1 MKIIPSSVQ
10 ILDND
15 WSIKGIFRAVE
26 QAGRT
31 CYKSVGTRY
40 FRLPE
45 GPKNSLESNLIKQ
58 AQSDVRVVCKKGANF
73 DPAYYLS
80 IPNKFIGDYLNIEQ
94 FDEETFED
102 SPYYENL
109 TAEDFVNML
118 IKSGHGAML
127 EHGTVYLTITYDPEN
142 IEDRKLL
149 SKYWKNSYT
158 KVISKILES
167 PDLSKSLSEQKIGE
181 SIRVTKAIAYITSN
195 LRVIIENDWWDDLK
209 YVCEPTEY
217 HAKRVTAKFICDR
230 GVSHE
235 IVRHRVMSFAQEST
249 RYCNYSKDKFGQEL
263 TFIEPS
269 WEFPS
274 SNTVNTFIDPAWKFR
289 SCSNILDTRERF
301 EAMLGEA
308 EANYMELIT
317 LGFKPQ
323 EARAVLPNALKTEIV
338 VTGFIDDWKHFFE
351 LRCSNAAH
359 PDIRKL
365 ALDLQN
371 QFIDRKF
378 I

>member
-1 MKIIPSSVQ
+1 MKIISSSVK

-26 QAGRT
+26 RAGRT

-45 GPKNSLESNLIKQ
+45 GPENSLESNLIKQ
-58 AQSDVRVVCKKGANF
+58 AQNDSRVVCKKGADF

-80 IPNKFIGDYLNIEQ
+80 IPNKFISDYLNIEQ

-109 TAEDFVNML
+109 TAEDFVNTL

-127 EHGTVYLTITYDPEN
+127 EHGTVYLDCPEN
-142 IEDRKLL
+142 IFQKYNSNKF
-149 SKYWKNSYT
+149 SKGIIINTGKTRGKDIYECPIYKYY
-158 KVISKILES
+158 
-167 PDLSKSLSEQKIGE
+167 
-181 SIRVTKAIAYITSN
+181 VTTN
-195 LRVIIENDWWDDLK
+195 LRVLVENDWLDDLK
-209 YVCEPTEY
+209 YVCEPTEF
-217 HAKRVTAKFICDR
+217 HAKKVTVKFICDR

-235 IVRHRVMSFAQEST
+235 IVRHRGLYGMSYAQEST

-263 TFIEPS
+263 TFIEPA
-269 WEFPS
+269 WGFPS
-274 SNTVNTFIDPAWKFR
+274 SNIVN
-289 SCSNILDTRERF
+289 TRERF
-301 EAMLGEA
+301 EAMLEEA

-323 EARAVLPNALKTEIV
+323 EARAILPNALKTEIV
-338 VTGFIDDWKHFFE
+338 VTGFIDDWKHFFK
-351 LRCSNAAH
+351 LRCDNAAH

-365 ALDLQN
+365 ALDLQK
-371 QFIDRKF
+371 QFIDRNL

>member
-1 MKIIPSSVQ
+1 MKIIKSSVK
-10 ILDND
+10 ILNND
-15 WSIKGIFRAVE
+15 WSVKGIFRAVE
-26 QAGRT
+26 RAGRT

-40 FRLPE
+40 FRLVEEPE
-45 GPKNSLESNLIKQ
+45 NSLKSNLIKR
-58 AQSDVRVVCKKGANF
+58 AQNDSRVVCKKGADF
-73 DPAYYLS
+73 DPAYYIS
-80 IPNKFIGDYLNIEQ
+80 IPNKFINDYSTIEQ

-118 IKSGHGAML
+118 MKSGHGAML
-127 EHGTVYLTITYDPEN
+127 EHGTVYMQIDSFLDIPEDKKLDKRVHQYDSN
-142 IEDRKLL
+142 RF
-149 SKYWKNSYT
+149 T
-158 KVISKILES
+158 KVNSMY
-167 PDLSKSLSEQKIGE
+167 IGQGCW
-181 SIRVTKAIAYITSN
+181 RYYITTN
-195 LRVIIENDWWDDLK
+195 LRVLVENDWLDDLK

-217 HAKRVTAKFICDR
+217 HARKVTAKFICDR

-235 IVRHRVMSFAQEST
+235 IVRHRGLYGMSYAQEST
-249 RYCNYSKDKFGQEL
+249 RYCNYSKSKFGQEL
-263 TFIEPS
+263 TFIEPA

-274 SNTVNTFIDPAWKFR
+274 SDII
-289 SCSNILDTRERF
+289 NIKERF
-301 EAMLGEA
+301 EAILGEA

-338 VTGFIDDWKHFFE
+338 VTAFIDDWKHFFE
-351 LRCSNAAH
+351 LRCDNAAH

-365 ALDLQN
+365 ALDLQK
-371 QFIDRKF
+371 QFIDRKL

>member
-1 MKIIPSSVQ
+1 MKIIKSSVK

-15 WSIKGIFRAVE
+15 WSIKGIFRAIE
-26 QAGRT
+26 RAGRT
-31 CYKSVGTRY
+31 CYKSIGTRY
-40 FRLPE
+40 FRLEKGPE
-45 GPKNSLESNLIKQ
+45 NSLESNLIKQ
-58 AQSDVRVVCKKGANF
+58 AQSDPRVVCKQGADF

-80 IPNKFIGDYLNIEQ
+80 IPNKFISDYLNIEQ
-94 FDEETFED
+94 FDEENFED

-118 IKSGHGAML
+118 IKSSHGAML
-127 EHGTVYLTITYDPEN
+127 EHGTVYLYDTYDVSTIGSWTN
-142 IEDRKLL
+142 SLGYKY
-149 SKYWKNSYT
+149 SKNKYS
-158 KVISKILES
+158 KVITN
-167 PDLSKSLSEQKIGE
+167 DHMD
-181 SIRVTKAIAYITSN
+181 IRDIYITTN
-195 LRVIIENDWWDDLK
+195 LRVLIENNWLNDLK

-217 HAKRVTAKFICDR
+217 HAKKVTAKFICDR

-235 IVRHRVMSFAQEST
+235 IVRHRGSYGMSFAQEST
-249 RYCNYSKDKFGQEL
+249 RYCNYSKSKFNNEL
-263 TFIEPS
+263 TFIEPA

-274 SNTVNTFIDPAWKFR
+274 SNIIN
-289 SCSNILDTRERF
+289 TRERF
-301 EAMLGEA
+301 EVMLEEA

-351 LRCSNAAH
+351 LRCDNAAH

-365 ALDLQN
+365 ALDLQK
-371 QFIDRKF
+371 QFTERNLI
-378 I
+378 

>member
-1 MKIIPSSVQ
+1 MRIIPSSVQ

-15 WSIKGIFRAVE
+15 WSIKGIFRAIE
-26 QAGRT
+26 RAGRT

-40 FRLPE
+40 FRLLE

-58 AQSDVRVVCKKGANF
+58 AQSDVRVVCKKGADF

-118 IKSGHGAML
+118 MKSGHGAML
-127 EHGTVYLTITYDPEN
+127 EHGTVYLDCPETIFW
-142 IEDRKLL
+142 
-149 SKYWKNSYT
+149 KYNSNKFS
-158 KVISKILES
+158 KVIAVDTGETIGKGIYTS
-167 PDLSKSLSEQKIGE
+167 PIYKYY
-181 SIRVTKAIAYITSN
+181 VTTN
-195 LRVIIENDWWDDLK
+195 LRVLVENDWLDDLK

-217 HAKRVTAKFICDR
+217 HAKRVMVRFICDR
-230 GVSHE
+230 ITSQS
-235 IVRHRVMSFAQEST
+235 IVRHRTMSFAQEST
-249 RYCNYSKDKFGQEL
+249 RYCNYSKDKFGHEL
-263 TFIEPS
+263 VFIEPS
-269 WEFPS
+269 WEFPTS
-274 SNTVNTFIDPAWKFR
+274 DTVNV
-289 SCSNILDTRERF
+289 RERF
-301 EAMLGEA
+301 EAMLNEA
-308 EANYMELIT
+308 EANYMELIA
-317 LGFKPQ
+317 LGCKPQ
-323 EARAVLPNALKTEIV
+323 EARSVLLSSIKTEIV

-351 LRCSNAAH
+351 LRCDNAAH

-365 ALDLQN
+365 ALDLQK
-371 QFIDRKF
+371 QFRDREL

>member
-15 WSIKGIFRAVE
+15 WSIKGIFRAIE
-26 QAGRT
+26 RAGRT

-40 FRLPE
+40 FRLVE

-58 AQSDVRVVCKKGANF
+58 SQNDPRVVCKKGADF

-94 FDEETFED
+94 FNEETFED

-118 IKSGHGAML
+118 MKSGHGAML
-127 EHGTVYLTITYDPEN
+127 EHGTVYMQIDTFLDIPEDKKLDKRVHQYDSN
-142 IEDRKLL
+142 RF
-149 SKYWKNSYT
+149 T
-158 KVISKILES
+158 KVNSMY
-167 PDLSKSLSEQKIGE
+167 IGQGCW
-181 SIRVTKAIAYITSN
+181 RYYITTN
-195 LRVIIENDWWDDLK
+195 LRVLVENDWLNDLK
-209 YVCEPTEY
+209 YVCEPTEF
-217 HAKRVTAKFICDR
+217 HAKKATAKFICDR

-274 SNTVNTFIDPAWKFR
+274 SNIVN
-289 SCSNILDTRERF
+289 TRERF
-301 EAMLGEA
+301 EAILKEA

-371 QFIDRKF
+371 QFIDRNF

>member
-1 MKIIPSSVQ
+1 MKIIKSSVK

-15 WSIKGIFRAVE
+15 WSIKGIFRAIE
-26 QAGRT
+26 RAGRT

-40 FRLPE
+40 FRLEKGPE
-45 GPKNSLESNLIKQ
+45 NSLESNLIKQ
-58 AQSDVRVVCKKGANF
+58 AQSDPRVVCKQGADF

-80 IPNKFIGDYLNIEQ
+80 IPNKFISDYLNIEQ
-94 FDEETFED
+94 FDEENFED

-127 EHGTVYLTITYDPEN
+127 EHGTVYLYDTYDISAIGSWTN
-142 IEDRKLL
+142 SLGYKY
-149 SKYWKNSYT
+149 SKNKYS
-158 KVISKILES
+158 KVITN
-167 PDLSKSLSEQKIGE
+167 DHMD
-181 SIRVTKAIAYITSN
+181 IRDIYITTN
-195 LRVIIENDWWDDLK
+195 LRVLIENDWLDDLK

-217 HAKRVTAKFICDR
+217 HAKKVTAKFICDR

-235 IVRHRVMSFAQEST
+235 IVRHRGSYGMSFAQEST
-249 RYCNYSKDKFGQEL
+249 RYCNYSKSKFNNEL
-263 TFIEPS
+263 TFIEPA

-274 SNTVNTFIDPAWKFR
+274 SNIVN
-289 SCSNILDTRERF
+289 TRERF
-301 EAMLGEA
+301 EAMLEEA

-351 LRCSNAAH
+351 LRCDNAAH

-365 ALDLQN
+365 ALDLQK
-371 QFIDRKF
+371 QFTERNLI
-378 I
+378 

>member
-1 MKIIPSSVQ
+1 MKIIKSSVK

-15 WSIKGIFRAVE
+15 WSIKGIFRAIE
-26 QAGRT
+26 RAGRT
-31 CYKSVGTRY
+31 CYKSIGTRY
-40 FRLPE
+40 FRLE
-45 GPKNSLESNLIKQ
+45 KGSENSLESNLIKQ
-58 AQSDVRVVCKKGANF
+58 AQSDVRVVCKKGADF

-80 IPNKFIGDYLNIEQ
+80 IPNKFISDYLNIEQ
-94 FDEETFED
+94 FDEENFED

-127 EHGTVYLTITYDPEN
+127 EHGTVYLYDTYD
-142 IEDRKLL
+142 ISAIDRWTNSLGYKY
-149 SKYWKNSYT
+149 SKNKYS
-158 KVISKILES
+158 KVIT
-167 PDLSKSLSEQKIGE
+167 DDHMD
-181 SIRVTKAIAYITSN
+181 IRDIYITTN
-195 LRVIIENDWWDDLK
+195 LRVLVENNWLDDLK

-217 HAKRVTAKFICDR
+217 HAKRITAKFICDR

-263 TFIEPS
+263 TFIEPA

-274 SNTVNTFIDPAWKFR
+274 SNIVN
-289 SCSNILDTRERF
+289 TRERF
-301 EAMLGEA
+301 EAMLEEA

-351 LRCSNAAH
+351 LRCDNAAH

-365 ALDLQN
+365 ALDLQK
-371 QFIDRKF
+371 QFIDRNL

>member
-15 WSIKGIFRAVE
+15 WSIKGIFRAIE
-26 QAGRT
+26 RAGRT

-40 FRLPE
+40 FRLLE

-58 AQSDVRVVCKKGANF
+58 AQSDVRVVCKKGADF

-118 IKSGHGAML
+118 MKSGHGAML
-127 EHGTVYLTITYDPEN
+127 EHGTVYLDCPETIFW
-142 IEDRKLL
+142 
-149 SKYWKNSYT
+149 KYNSNKFS
-158 KVISKILES
+158 KVIAVDTGETIGKGIYTS
-167 PDLSKSLSEQKIGE
+167 PIYKYY
-181 SIRVTKAIAYITSN
+181 VTTN
-195 LRVIIENDWWDDLK
+195 LRVLVENDWLDDLK

-217 HAKRVTAKFICDR
+217 HAKRVMVRFICDR
-230 GVSHE
+230 ITSQS
-235 IVRHRVMSFAQEST
+235 IVRHRTMSFAQEST
-249 RYCNYSKDKFGQEL
+249 RYCNYSKDKFGHEL
-263 TFIEPS
+263 VFIEPS
-269 WEFPS
+269 WEFPTS
-274 SNTVNTFIDPAWKFR
+274 DTVNV
-289 SCSNILDTRERF
+289 RERF
-301 EAMLGEA
+301 EAMLNEA
-308 EANYMELIT
+308 EANYMELIA
-317 LGFKPQ
+317 LGCKPQ
-323 EARAVLPNALKTEIV
+323 EARSVLLSSIKTEIV

-351 LRCSNAAH
+351 LRCDNAAH

-365 ALDLQN
+365 ALDLQK
-371 QFIDRKF
+371 QFRNRELI
-378 I
+378 

>member
-1 MKIIPSSVQ
+1 MKIIKSSVK

-15 WSIKGIFRAVE
+15 WSIKGIFRAIE
-26 QAGRT
+26 RAGRT

-40 FRLPE
+40 FRLVGEPE
-45 GPKNSLESNLIKQ
+45 NSLESNLIKQ
-58 AQSDVRVVCKKGANF
+58 AQSDPRVVCKQGSIF

-94 FDEETFED
+94 FDEENFED

-127 EHGTVYLTITYDPEN
+127 EHGTIYLYDTYDISAIGSWTN
-142 IEDRKLL
+142 SLGYKY
-149 SKYWKNSYT
+149 SKNKYS
-158 KVISKILES
+158 KVITN
-167 PDLSKSLSEQKIGE
+167 DHMD
-181 SIRVTKAIAYITSN
+181 IRDIYITTN
-195 LRVIIENDWWDDLK
+195 LRVLIENDWLDDLK

-217 HAKRVTAKFICDR
+217 HAKKVTAKFICNR

-235 IVRHRVMSFAQEST
+235 IVRHRGLYGMSFAQEST
-249 RYCNYSKDKFGQEL
+249 RYCNYSKNKFGQEL
-263 TFIEPS
+263 TFIEPA

-274 SNTVNTFIDPAWKFR
+274 SNIVNTK
-289 SCSNILDTRERF
+289 ERF
-301 EAMLGEA
+301 EAMLEEA

-338 VTGFIDDWKHFFE
+338 VTGFIDDWKHFFK
-351 LRCSNAAH
+351 LRCDNAAH

-365 ALDLQN
+365 ALDLQK
-371 QFIDRKF
+371 QFTERNLI
-378 I
+378 

>member
-1 MKIIPSSVQ
+1 MKIISSSVK

-15 WSIKGIFRAVE
+15 WSIKGIFRAIE
-26 QAGRT
+26 LAGRT
-31 CYKSVGTRY
+31 CYKSIGTRY

-45 GPKNSLESNLIKQ
+45 GPENSLESNLIKQ
-58 AQSDVRVVCKKGANF
+58 AQNDSRVVCKKGADF

-80 IPNKFIGDYLNIEQ
+80 IPNKFISDYLNIEQ

-109 TAEDFVNML
+109 TAEDFVNTL

-127 EHGTVYLTITYDPEN
+127 EHGTVYLDCPEN
-142 IEDRKLL
+142 IFQKYNSNKF
-149 SKYWKNSYT
+149 SKG
-158 KVISKILES
+158 VIINTGKTRGKDIYEY
-167 PDLSKSLSEQKIGE
+167 PIYKYY
-181 SIRVTKAIAYITSN
+181 VTTN
-195 LRVIIENDWWDDLK
+195 LRVLVENDWLDDLR

-217 HAKRVTAKFICDR
+217 HAKRVMVRFICDR
-230 GVSHE
+230 GISHE

-263 TFIEPS
+263 TFIEPA

-274 SNTVNTFIDPAWKFR
+274 SNIVN
-289 SCSNILDTRERF
+289 TRERF
-301 EAMLGEA
+301 EAMLEEA

-323 EARAVLPNALKTEIV
+323 EARAILPNALKTEIV
-338 VTGFIDDWKHFFE
+338 VTGFIDDWKHFFK
-351 LRCSNAAH
+351 LRCDNAAH

-365 ALDLQN
+365 ALDLQK
-371 QFIDRKF
+371 QFIDRNF

>member
-15 WSIKGIFRAVE
+15 WSIKGIFRAIE

-40 FRLPE
+40 FRLVE

-58 AQSDVRVVCKKGANF
+58 AQSDVRVVCKKGADF

-94 FDEETFED
+94 FNEETFED

-118 IKSGHGAML
+118 MKSGHGAML
-127 EHGTVYLTITYDPEN
+127 EHGTVYMQIDTFLDIPEDKKLDKRVHQYDSN
-142 IEDRKLL
+142 RF
-149 SKYWKNSYT
+149 T
-158 KVISKILES
+158 KVNSMY
-167 PDLSKSLSEQKIGE
+167 IGQGCW
-181 SIRVTKAIAYITSN
+181 RYYITTN
-195 LRVIIENDWWDDLK
+195 LRVLVENDWLNDLK
-209 YVCEPTEY
+209 YVCEPTEF
-217 HAKRVTAKFICDR
+217 HAKKATAKFICDR

-274 SNTVNTFIDPAWKFR
+274 SNIVN
-289 SCSNILDTRERF
+289 TRERF
-301 EAMLGEA
+301 EAMLKEA

-371 QFIDRKF
+371 QFIDRNF

>member
-1 MKIIPSSVQ
+1 MKIIPSSVE
-10 ILDND
+10 ILDSD

-26 QAGRT
+26 RAGRT

-40 FRLPE
+40 FRLVRGPE
-45 GPKNSLESNLIKQ
+45 NSLESNLIKQ
-58 AQSDVRVVCKKGANF
+58 AQSDSRVVCKKGADF

-80 IPNKFIGDYLNIEQ
+80 IPNKFISDYLNIEQ
-94 FDEETFED
+94 FDEENFED

-118 IKSGHGAML
+118 IKSNHGAML
-127 EHGTVYLTITYDPEN
+127 EHGTVYMQIDSFLDIPGDE
-142 IEDRKLL
+142 KLDKKVHQYE
-149 SKYWKNSYT
+149 SNRFT
-158 KVISKILES
+158 KVNSMY
-167 PDLSKSLSEQKIGE
+167 IGQGCWR
-181 SIRVTKAIAYITSN
+181 SYITTN
-195 LRVIIENDWWDDLK
+195 LRVLIENNWLDDLK
-209 YVCEPTEY
+209 YVCRPTEY
-217 HAKRVTAKFICDR
+217 HVKKVTAKFICDR

-249 RYCNYSKDKFGQEL
+249 RYCNYFKSKFNNEL
-263 TFIEPS
+263 TFIEPA

-274 SNTVNTFIDPAWKFR
+274 SNIVN
-289 SCSNILDTRERF
+289 TRERF
-301 EAMLGEA
+301 EAMLSEA

-351 LRCSNAAH
+351 LRCDNTAH

-365 ALDLQN
+365 ALDLQK
-371 QFIDRKF
+371 QFIDREL

>member
-1 MKIIPSSVQ
+1 MKIIPSSVE

-26 QAGRT
+26 RAGRT

-40 FRLPE
+40 FRLVRGPE
-45 GPKNSLESNLIKQ
+45 NSLESNLIKQ
-58 AQSDVRVVCKKGANF
+58 AQNDSRVVCKKGADF

-80 IPNKFIGDYLNIEQ
+80 IPNKFISDYLNIEQ
-94 FDEETFED
+94 FDEENFED

-109 TAEDFVNML
+109 TAEDFVNTL
-118 IKSGHGAML
+118 IKSNHGAML
-127 EHGTVYLTITYDPEN
+127 EHGTVYLYDTYDVPAIGSWAN
-142 IEDRKLL
+142 SLGCKY
-149 SKYWKNSYT
+149 SKNKYS
-158 KVISKILES
+158 KVIT
-167 PDLSKSLSEQKIGE
+167 DDHMD
-181 SIRVTKAIAYITSN
+181 IRGIYITTN
-195 LRVIIENDWWDDLK
+195 LRVLVENNWLDDLQ
-209 YVCEPTEY
+209 YVCEPTEF
-217 HAKRVTAKFICDR
+217 HAKRVMVRFICDR

-249 RYCNYSKDKFGQEL
+249 RYCNYSKNKFNNEL
-263 TFIEPS
+263 TFIEPA

-274 SNTVNTFIDPAWKFR
+274 SDIVNV
-289 SCSNILDTRERF
+289 RERF
-301 EAMLGEA
+301 EAMLSEA

-351 LRCSNAAH
+351 LRCDSAAH

-365 ALDLQN
+365 ALDLQK
-371 QFIDRKF
+371 QFTDREF

>member
-1 MKIIPSSVQ
+1 MKIISSSVK

-15 WSIKGIFRAVE
+15 WSINGIFRAIE
-26 QAGRT
+26 LAGRT

-45 GPKNSLESNLIKQ
+45 GPENSLESNLIKQ
-58 AQSDVRVVCKKGANF
+58 AQNDSRVVCKKGADF

-80 IPNKFIGDYLNIEQ
+80 IPNKFISDYLNIEQ

-109 TAEDFVNML
+109 TAKDFVNTL
-118 IKSGHGAML
+118 IKSSHGAML
-127 EHGTVYLTITYDPEN
+127 EHGTVYLDCPEN
-142 IEDRKLL
+142 IFQKYNSNKF
-149 SKYWKNSYT
+149 SKGIIINTGKTRGKDIYECPIYKYY
-158 KVISKILES
+158 
-167 PDLSKSLSEQKIGE
+167 
-181 SIRVTKAIAYITSN
+181 VTTN
-195 LRVIIENDWWDDLK
+195 LRVLVENDWLDDLK
-209 YVCEPTEY
+209 YVCEPTEF
-217 HAKRVTAKFICDR
+217 HAKKVTVKFICDR

-235 IVRHRVMSFAQEST
+235 IVRHRGLYGMSYAQEST

-263 TFIEPS
+263 TFIEPA

-274 SNTVNTFIDPAWKFR
+274 SNIVN
-289 SCSNILDTRERF
+289 TRERF
-301 EAMLGEA
+301 EAMLEEA

-323 EARAVLPNALKTEIV
+323 EARAILPNALKTEIV
-338 VTGFIDDWKHFFE
+338 VTGFIDDWKHFFK
-351 LRCSNAAH
+351 LRCDNAAH

-365 ALDLQN
+365 ALDLQK
-371 QFIDRKF
+371 QFIDRNL

>member
-1 MKIIPSSVQ
+1 MKIIPSSVE
-10 ILDND
+10 ILDSD

-26 QAGRT
+26 RAGRT

-40 FRLPE
+40 FRLVRGPE
-45 GPKNSLESNLIKQ
+45 NSLESNLIKQ
-58 AQSDVRVVCKKGANF
+58 AQTDSRVVCKKGADF

-80 IPNKFIGDYLNIEQ
+80 IPNKFISDYLNIEQ
-94 FDEETFED
+94 FDEENFED

-118 IKSGHGAML
+118 IKSNHGAML
-127 EHGTVYLTITYDPEN
+127 EHGTVYMQIDSFLDIPE
-142 IEDRKLL
+142 DDKLDKKVHQYE
-149 SKYWKNSYT
+149 SNRFT
-158 KVISKILES
+158 KVNSMY
-167 PDLSKSLSEQKIGE
+167 IGQGCWR
-181 SIRVTKAIAYITSN
+181 SYITTN
-195 LRVIIENDWWDDLK
+195 LRVLIENNWLDDFK
-209 YVCEPTEY
+209 YICRPTEY
-217 HAKRVTAKFICDR
+217 HVKKVTAKFICDR

-249 RYCNYSKDKFGQEL
+249 RYCNYSKNKFNNEL
-263 TFIEPS
+263 TFIEPA

-274 SNTVNTFIDPAWKFR
+274 SDIVNV
-289 SCSNILDTRERF
+289 RERF
-301 EAMLGEA
+301 EAMLSEA

-351 LRCSNAAH
+351 LRCDSAAH

-365 ALDLQN
+365 ALDLQK
-371 QFIDRKF
+371 QFIDREF

>member
-1 MKIIPSSVQ
+1 MKIIPSSVK

-26 QAGRT
+26 RAGRT
-31 CYKSVGTRY
+31 CYKSIGTRY
-40 FRLPE
+40 FRLVRGPE
-45 GPKNSLESNLIKQ
+45 NSLESNLIKQ
-58 AQSDVRVVCKKGANF
+58 AQSDSRVVCKKGADF

-80 IPNKFIGDYLNIEQ
+80 IPNKFISDYLNIEQ
-94 FDEETFED
+94 FDEENFED

-118 IKSGHGAML
+118 VKSNHGAML
-127 EHGTVYLTITYDPEN
+127 EHGTVYMQIDSFLDIPED
-142 IEDRKLL
+142 DRLDKKVHQYE
-149 SKYWKNSYT
+149 SNRFT
-158 KVISKILES
+158 KVNSMY
-167 PDLSKSLSEQKIGE
+167 IGQGCWR
-181 SIRVTKAIAYITSN
+181 SYITTN
-195 LRVIIENDWWDDLK
+195 LRVLVENNWIDDLR
-209 YVCEPTEY
+209 YVCKPTEY

-263 TFIEPS
+263 TFIEPV

-274 SNTVNTFIDPAWKFR
+274 SNIVN
-289 SCSNILDTRERF
+289 TRERF
-301 EAMLGEA
+301 EAMLNEA

-323 EARAVLPNALKTEIV
+323 ETRAVLPNALKTEIV

-351 LRCSNAAH
+351 LRCDSAAH

-365 ALDLQN
+365 ALDLQK
-371 QFIDRKF
+371 QFIDREF

>member
-1 MKIIPSSVQ
+1 MKIIKSSVK

-15 WSIKGIFRAVE
+15 WSIKGIFRAIE
-26 QAGRT
+26 RAGRT

-40 FRLPE
+40 FRLEKGPE
-45 GPKNSLESNLIKQ
+45 NSLESNLIKQ
-58 AQSDVRVVCKKGANF
+58 AQSDPRVVCKQGADF

-80 IPNKFIGDYLNIEQ
+80 IPNKFISDYLNIEQ
-94 FDEETFED
+94 FDEENFED

-127 EHGTVYLTITYDPEN
+127 EHGTVYLYDTYDISAIGSWTN
-142 IEDRKLL
+142 SLGYKY
-149 SKYWKNSYT
+149 SKNKYS
-158 KVISKILES
+158 KVITN
-167 PDLSKSLSEQKIGE
+167 DHMD
-181 SIRVTKAIAYITSN
+181 IRDIYITTN
-195 LRVIIENDWWDDLK
+195 LRVLIENDWLDDLK

-217 HAKRVTAKFICDR
+217 HAKKVTAKFICDR

-235 IVRHRVMSFAQEST
+235 IVRHRGSYGMSFAQEST
-249 RYCNYSKDKFGQEL
+249 RYCNYSKNKFGQEL
-263 TFIEPS
+263 TFIEPA

-274 SNTVNTFIDPAWKFR
+274 SNIVN
-289 SCSNILDTRERF
+289 TRERF
-301 EAMLGEA
+301 EAMLEEA

-351 LRCSNAAH
+351 LRCDSAAH

-365 ALDLQN
+365 ALDLQK
-371 QFIDRKF
+371 QFIDREF

>member
-15 WSIKGIFRAVE
+15 WSIKDIFRAVE

-40 FRLPE
+40 FRLSE

-58 AQSDVRVVCKKGANF
+58 AQSDVRVVCKKGADF

-109 TAEDFVNML
+109 TAEDFVGML
-118 IKSGHGAML
+118 MKSGHGAML

-167 PDLSKSLSEQKIGE
+167 PDLNKSLSEQKIGE
-181 SIRVTKAIAYITSN
+181 SIKVTKAIAYITTN
-195 LRVIIENDWWDDLK
+195 LRVLVENDWLDDLK

-217 HAKRVTAKFICDR
+217 HAKRVMVRFICDR

-274 SNTVNTFIDPAWKFR
+274 SNIVN
-289 SCSNILDTRERF
+289 TRERF
-301 EAMLGEA
+301 EAMLKEA

>member
-15 WSIKGIFRAVE
+15 WSIKGIFRAIE
-26 QAGRT
+26 RAGRT

-40 FRLPE
+40 FRLLE

-58 AQSDVRVVCKKGANF
+58 AQSDVRVVCKKGADF

-118 IKSGHGAML
+118 MKSGHGAML
-127 EHGTVYLTITYDPEN
+127 EHGTVYLDCPETVFW
-142 IEDRKLL
+142 
-149 SKYWKNSYT
+149 KYNSNKFS
-158 KVISKILES
+158 KVIAVDTGETIGKGIYTS
-167 PDLSKSLSEQKIGE
+167 PIYKYY
-181 SIRVTKAIAYITSN
+181 VTTN
-195 LRVIIENDWWDDLK
+195 LRVLVENDWLDDLK

-217 HAKRVTAKFICDR
+217 HAKRVMVRFICDR
-230 GVSHE
+230 ITSQS
-235 IVRHRVMSFAQEST
+235 IVRHRTMSFAQEST
-249 RYCNYSKDKFGQEL
+249 RYCNYSKDKFGHEL
-263 TFIEPS
+263 VFIEPS
-269 WEFPS
+269 WEFPTS
-274 SNTVNTFIDPAWKFR
+274 DTVNV
-289 SCSNILDTRERF
+289 RERF
-301 EAMLGEA
+301 EAMLNEA
-308 EANYMELIT
+308 EANYMELIA
-317 LGFKPQ
+317 LGCKPQ
-323 EARAVLPNALKTEIV
+323 EARSVLLSSIKTEII

-351 LRCSNAAH
+351 LRCDNAAH

-365 ALDLQN
+365 ALDLQK
-371 QFIDRKF
+371 QFRNRELI
-378 I
+378 

>member
-1 MKIIPSSVQ
+1 MKIIKSSVK

-15 WSIKGIFRAVE
+15 WSIKGIFRAIE
-26 QAGRT
+26 RAGRT
-31 CYKSVGTRY
+31 CYKSIGTRY
-40 FRLPE
+40 FRLEKGPE
-45 GPKNSLESNLIKQ
+45 NSLESNLIKQ
-58 AQSDVRVVCKKGANF
+58 AQSDPRVVCKQGADF

-80 IPNKFIGDYLNIEQ
+80 IPNKFISDYLNIEQ
-94 FDEETFED
+94 FDEENFED

-127 EHGTVYLTITYDPEN
+127 EHGTVYLQIDTFLDIPEDKKLDKRVHQYDSN
-142 IEDRKLL
+142 RF
-149 SKYWKNSYT
+149 T
-158 KVISKILES
+158 KVDSMY
-167 PDLSKSLSEQKIGE
+167 IGQGCW
-181 SIRVTKAIAYITSN
+181 RYYITTN
-195 LRVIIENDWWDDLK
+195 LRVLVENDWLDDLK
-209 YVCEPTEY
+209 YVCKPTEY
-217 HAKRVTAKFICDR
+217 HAKKVTAKFICDR

-235 IVRHRVMSFAQEST
+235 IVRHRGLYGMSFAQEST
-249 RYCNYSKDKFGQEL
+249 RYCNYSKNKFGQEL
-263 TFIEPS
+263 TFIEPA

-274 SNTVNTFIDPAWKFR
+274 SNIVN
-289 SCSNILDTRERF
+289 TRERF
-301 EAMLGEA
+301 EAMLEEA

-351 LRCSNAAH
+351 LRCDNAAH

-365 ALDLQN
+365 ALDLQK
-371 QFIDRKF
+371 QFTERNLI
-378 I
+378 

>member
-15 WSIKGIFRAVE
+15 WSIKGIFRTIE

-58 AQSDVRVVCKKGANF
+58 AQSDIRVVCKKGADF

-109 TAEDFVNML
+109 TAEDFVGML
-118 IKSGHGAML
+118 MKSGHGAML
-127 EHGTVYLTITYDPEN
+127 EHGTVYMQIDTFLDIPEDKKLDKRVHQYDSN
-142 IEDRKLL
+142 RF
-149 SKYWKNSYT
+149 T
-158 KVISKILES
+158 KVNSMY
-167 PDLSKSLSEQKIGE
+167 IGQGCW
-181 SIRVTKAIAYITSN
+181 RYYITTN
-195 LRVIIENDWWDDLK
+195 LRVLVENDWLDDLK

-217 HAKRVTAKFICDR
+217 HAKRVMVRFICDR
-230 GVSHE
+230 ITSQS
-235 IVRHRVMSFAQEST
+235 IVRHRTMSFAQEST
-249 RYCNYSKDKFGQEL
+249 RYCNYSKDKFGHEL
-263 TFIEPS
+263 VFIEPS
-269 WEFPS
+269 WEFPTS
-274 SNTVNTFIDPAWKFR
+274 DTVNV
-289 SCSNILDTRERF
+289 RERF
-301 EAMLGEA
+301 EAMLNEA
-308 EANYMELIT
+308 EANYMELIA
-317 LGFKPQ
+317 LGCKPQ
-323 EARAVLPNALKTEIV
+323 EARSVLLSSIKTEIV

-351 LRCSNAAH
+351 LRCDNAAH

-365 ALDLQN
+365 ALDLQK
-371 QFIDRKF
+371 QFRNRELI
-378 I
+378 

>member
-1 MKIIPSSVQ
+1 MKIIKSSVK

-15 WSIKGIFRAVE
+15 WSIKGIFRAIE
-26 QAGRT
+26 RAGRT
-31 CYKSVGTRY
+31 CYKSIGTRY
-40 FRLPE
+40 FRLEKGPE
-45 GPKNSLESNLIKQ
+45 NSLESNLIKQ
-58 AQSDVRVVCKKGANF
+58 AQSDPRVVCKQGDDF
-73 DPAYYLS
+73 DPADYLS
-80 IPNKFIGDYLNIEQ
+80 IPNKFISDYLNIEQ
-94 FDEETFED
+94 FDEENFED

-127 EHGTVYLTITYDPEN
+127 EHGTVYLYDTYDISAIDSWTN
-142 IEDRKLL
+142 SLGYKY
-149 SKYWKNSYT
+149 SKNKYS
-158 KVISKILES
+158 KVIT
-167 PDLSKSLSEQKIGE
+167 DDHMD
-181 SIRVTKAIAYITSN
+181 IRDIYITTN
-195 LRVIIENDWWDDLK
+195 LRVLIENNWLDDLK

-217 HAKRVTAKFICDR
+217 HAKKVTAKFICDR

-235 IVRHRVMSFAQEST
+235 IVRHRGLYGMSFAQEST
-249 RYCNYSKDKFGQEL
+249 RYCNYSKSKFGQEL
-263 TFIEPS
+263 TFIEPA
-269 WEFPS
+269 WKFPS
-274 SNTVNTFIDPAWKFR
+274 SNIVN
-289 SCSNILDTRERF
+289 TRERF
-301 EAMLGEA
+301 EAMLEEA

-351 LRCSNAAH
+351 LRCDNAAH

-365 ALDLQN
+365 ALDLQK
-371 QFIDRKF
+371 QFIDRNL

>member
-1 MKIIPSSVQ
+1 MKIIKSSVK

-26 QAGRT
+26 RAGRT

-40 FRLPE
+40 FRLVEEPE
-45 GPKNSLESNLIKQ
+45 NSLKSNLIKR
-58 AQSDVRVVCKKGANF
+58 AQNDSRVVCKKGADF
-73 DPAYYLS
+73 DPAYYIS
-80 IPNKFIGDYLNIEQ
+80 IPNKFINDYSTIEQ
-94 FDEETFED
+94 FDEENFED

-118 IKSGHGAML
+118 MKSGHGAML
-127 EHGTVYLTITYDPEN
+127 EHGTVYMQIDTFLDIPEDKKLDKRVHQYDSN
-142 IEDRKLL
+142 RF
-149 SKYWKNSYT
+149 T
-158 KVISKILES
+158 KVNSMY
-167 PDLSKSLSEQKIGE
+167 IGQGCW
-181 SIRVTKAIAYITSN
+181 RYYITTN
-195 LRVIIENDWWDDLK
+195 LRVLVENDWLDDLK
-209 YVCEPTEY
+209 YVCKPTEY
-217 HAKRVTAKFICDR
+217 HAKRITAKFICDR

-235 IVRHRVMSFAQEST
+235 IVRHRTMSFAQEST

-263 TFIEPS
+263 TFIEPA

-274 SNTVNTFIDPAWKFR
+274 SDII
-289 SCSNILDTRERF
+289 NIKERF
-301 EAMLGEA
+301 EAILGEA

-338 VTGFIDDWKHFFE
+338 VTAFIEDWKHFFE
-351 LRCSNAAH
+351 LRCDSAAH

-365 ALDLQN
+365 ALDLQK
-371 QFIDRKF
+371 QFIDRKL

>member
-1 MKIIPSSVQ
+1 MKIIHSSVQ

-15 WSIKGIFRAVE
+15 WSIKGIFRAIE
-26 QAGRT
+26 RAGRT

-45 GPKNSLESNLIKQ
+45 GPENSLESNLIKQ
-58 AQSDVRVVCKKGANF
+58 AQSDVRVVCKKGADF

-118 IKSGHGAML
+118 MKSGHGAML
-127 EHGTVYLTITYDPEN
+127 EHGTVYLDCPETIFW
-142 IEDRKLL
+142 
-149 SKYWKNSYT
+149 KYNSNKFS
-158 KVISKILES
+158 KVIAVDTGETIGKGIYTS
-167 PDLSKSLSEQKIGE
+167 PIYKYY
-181 SIRVTKAIAYITSN
+181 VTTN
-195 LRVIIENDWWDDLK
+195 LRVLVENDWLDDLK

-217 HAKRVTAKFICDR
+217 HAKRVMVRFICDR
-230 GVSHE
+230 ITSQS
-235 IVRHRVMSFAQEST
+235 IVRHRTMSFAQEST
-249 RYCNYSKDKFGQEL
+249 RYCNYSKDKFGHEL
-263 TFIEPS
+263 VFIEPS
-269 WEFPS
+269 WEFPTS
-274 SNTVNTFIDPAWKFR
+274 DTVNV
-289 SCSNILDTRERF
+289 RERF
-301 EAMLGEA
+301 EAMLNEA
-308 EANYMELIT
+308 EANYMELIA
-317 LGFKPQ
+317 LGCKPQ
-323 EARAVLPNALKTEIV
+323 EARSVLLSSIKTEIV

-351 LRCSNAAH
+351 LRCDNAAH

-371 QFIDRKF
+371 QFRDREL

>member
-1 MKIIPSSVQ
+1 MKIIKSSVK

-15 WSIKGIFRAVE
+15 WSIKGIFRAIE
-26 QAGRT
+26 SAGRT
-31 CYKSVGTRY
+31 CYKSIGTRY
-40 FRLPE
+40 FRLEKGPE
-45 GPKNSLESNLIKQ
+45 NSLESNLIKQ
-58 AQSDVRVVCKKGANF
+58 AQSDPRVVCKQGAYF

-80 IPNKFIGDYLNIEQ
+80 IPNKFISDYLNIEQ
-94 FDEETFED
+94 FDEENFED

-118 IKSGHGAML
+118 IKSGHRAML
-127 EHGTVYLTITYDPEN
+127 EHGTVYLYDTYDISAIGSWTN
-142 IEDRKLL
+142 SLGYKY
-149 SKYWKNSYT
+149 SKNKYS
-158 KVISKILES
+158 KVITN
-167 PDLSKSLSEQKIGE
+167 DHMD
-181 SIRVTKAIAYITSN
+181 IRDIYITTN
-195 LRVIIENDWWDDLK
+195 LRVLIENDWLDDLK

-217 HAKRVTAKFICDR
+217 HAKRVMVRFICDR

-249 RYCNYSKDKFGQEL
+249 RYCNYSKNKFGQEL
-263 TFIEPS
+263 TFIEPA

-274 SNTVNTFIDPAWKFR
+274 SNIVN
-289 SCSNILDTRERF
+289 TRERF
-301 EAMLGEA
+301 EAMLEEA

-351 LRCSNAAH
+351 LRCDNAAH

-365 ALDLQN
+365 ALDLQK
-371 QFIDRKF
+371 QFTERNLI
-378 I
+378 

>member
-26 QAGRT
+26 RAGRT
-31 CYKSVGTRY
+31 CYKSIGTRY

-58 AQSDVRVVCKKGANF
+58 AQSDVRVVCKKGADF

-94 FDEETFED
+94 FNEETFED

-127 EHGTVYLTITYDPEN
+127 EHGTVYLAITYDPEN

-181 SIRVTKAIAYITSN
+181 SIKVTKAIAYITSN
-195 LRVIIENDWWDDLK
+195 LRVLVENNWLDDLK

-217 HAKRVTAKFICDR
+217 HAKRVMVRFICDR

-274 SNTVNTFIDPAWKFR
+274 FNIVN
-289 SCSNILDTRERF
+289 TRERF

-371 QFIDRKF
+371 QFIDRNF

>member
-1 MKIIPSSVQ
+1 MKIIPSSVE

-15 WSIKGIFRAVE
+15 WSIKGIFGAVE
-26 QAGRT
+26 RAGRT

-40 FRLPE
+40 FRLVRGPE
-45 GPKNSLESNLIKQ
+45 NSLESNLIKQ
-58 AQSDVRVVCKKGANF
+58 AQSDSRVVCKKGADF

-80 IPNKFIGDYLNIEQ
+80 IPNKFISDYLNIEQ
-94 FDEETFED
+94 FDEENFED

-118 IKSGHGAML
+118 IKSNHGAML
-127 EHGTVYLTITYDPEN
+127 EHGTVYMQIDSFLDIPE
-142 IEDRKLL
+142 DDKLDKKVHQYE
-149 SKYWKNSYT
+149 SNRFT
-158 KVISKILES
+158 KVNSMY
-167 PDLSKSLSEQKIGE
+167 IGQGCWR
-181 SIRVTKAIAYITSN
+181 SYITTN
-195 LRVIIENDWWDDLK
+195 LRVLIENNWLDDLK
-209 YVCEPTEY
+209 YVCRPTEY
-217 HAKRVTAKFICDR
+217 HAKKVTAKFICDR

-235 IVRHRVMSFAQEST
+235 IVRHRGSYGMSFAQEST
-249 RYCNYSKDKFGQEL
+249 RYCNYSKSKFNNEL
-263 TFIEPS
+263 TFIEPA
-269 WEFPS
+269 WNFPS
-274 SNTVNTFIDPAWKFR
+274 SNIVN
-289 SCSNILDTRERF
+289 TRERF
-301 EAMLGEA
+301 EAMLSEA

-351 LRCSNAAH
+351 LRCDSAAH

-365 ALDLQN
+365 ALDLQK
-371 QFIDRKF
+371 QFIDREL

>member
-1 MKIIPSSVQ
+1 MKIIPSSVE

-26 QAGRT
+26 RAGRT

-40 FRLPE
+40 FRLVRGPE
-45 GPKNSLESNLIKQ
+45 NSLESNLIKQ
-58 AQSDVRVVCKKGANF
+58 AQSDVRAVCKKGADF

-80 IPNKFIGDYLNIEQ
+80 IPNKFINDYLNIEQ
-94 FDEETFED
+94 FDEENFED

-118 IKSGHGAML
+118 IKSNHGAML
-127 EHGTVYLTITYDPEN
+127 EHGTVYMQIDSFLDIPEDDKLDKKVHQYDSN
-142 IEDRKLL
+142 RF
-149 SKYWKNSYT
+149 T
-158 KVISKILES
+158 KVNSMY
-167 PDLSKSLSEQKIGE
+167 IGQGCWR
-181 SIRVTKAIAYITSN
+181 SYITTN
-195 LRVIIENDWWDDLK
+195 LRVLIENNWIDDLR

-217 HAKRVTAKFICDR
+217 HAKKVTAKFICDR

-235 IVRHRVMSFAQEST
+235 IVRHRGSYGMSFAQEST
-249 RYCNYSKDKFGQEL
+249 RYCNYSKNKFNNEL
-263 TFIEPS
+263 TFIEPT

-274 SNTVNTFIDPAWKFR
+274 SNIVN
-289 SCSNILDTRERF
+289 TRERF

-323 EARAVLPNALKTEIV
+323 EARAILPNALKTEIV

-351 LRCSNAAH
+351 LRCDSAAH

-365 ALDLQN
+365 ALDLQK
-371 QFIDRKF
+371 QFIDREL

>member
-15 WSIKGIFRAVE
+15 WSIKGIFRAIE

-40 FRLPE
+40 FRLVE

-58 AQSDVRVVCKKGANF
+58 AQSDVRVVCKKGADF

-94 FDEETFED
+94 FNEETFED

-118 IKSGHGAML
+118 MKSGHGAML
-127 EHGTVYLTITYDPEN
+127 EHGTVYMQIDTFLDIPEDKKLDKRVHQYDSN
-142 IEDRKLL
+142 RF
-149 SKYWKNSYT
+149 T
-158 KVISKILES
+158 KVNSMY
-167 PDLSKSLSEQKIGE
+167 IGQGCW
-181 SIRVTKAIAYITSN
+181 RYYITTN
-195 LRVIIENDWWDDLK
+195 LRVLVENDWLDDLK
-209 YVCEPTEY
+209 YVCKPTEY
-217 HAKRVTAKFICDR
+217 HAKKVTAKFICDR

-235 IVRHRVMSFAQEST
+235 IVRHRGLYGISYAQEST
-249 RYCNYSKDKFGQEL
+249 RYCNYSKSKFNNEL

-269 WEFPS
+269 WEFPP
-274 SNTVNTFIDPAWKFR
+274 SNIVNTK
-289 SCSNILDTRERF
+289 ERF

-323 EARAVLPNALKTEIV
+323 EARAILPNALKTEIV
-338 VTGFIDDWKHFFE
+338 VTAFIDDWKHFFE